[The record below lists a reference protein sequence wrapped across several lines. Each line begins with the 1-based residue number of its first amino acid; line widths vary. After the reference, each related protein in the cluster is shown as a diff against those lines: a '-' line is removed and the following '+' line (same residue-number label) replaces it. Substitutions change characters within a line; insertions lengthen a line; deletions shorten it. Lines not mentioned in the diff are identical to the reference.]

1 MSSKI
6 LLRSILILF
15 VLFVFFS
22 HGFSQAQKDDPT
34 LRSENTALMTDSEG
48 RLIIRRLDGPI
59 KLDGLS
65 DEPAW
70 KNIKP
75 LHHIR
80 HSPSF
85 GDEPSER
92 TIALIGFDDDYL
104 YLAGRLYDSEPSK
117 IYGYSKDRDT
127 QNPSNDFFG
136 FFIDTFNDKE
146 NALGFFTTPAG
157 LRWDAHVY
165 NDAVMQGPDSFPVN
179 FSWNTFWDVAV
190 VCNDEGW
197 FVEMRI
203 PLSSLRFQDKN
214 GRVVMGV
221 ISWRW
226 IARKNEITTFPAIRP
241 DSGFRPSWKP
251 SRAQEVVLKGVHS
264 LKPLYIAPYVLGG
277 YSQIFDL
284 NDEETDYQKQNDP
297 VIEAGLDIK
306 YGLTSNLTLDLTVNT
321 DFAQVEADDV
331 QVNLT
336 RFSLFFPEKRLFFQE
351 RASTFEFNFGGQNRL
366 FYSRRIGIYE
376 DEEEEEFK
384 AVRIY
389 GGARMVG
396 RVGGWDLGFLN
407 MQTAAVEDAAS
418 ENFGVFRLRRRVFNP
433 FSYVGGMITS
443 RIGMDGSYNFVY
455 GLDGIFRV
463 FGDDYLSV
471 NWAQTFEDAAAN
483 KVLSL
488 DPSRFRISWE
498 RRKTEGM
505 GYNFSISRMGKD
517 YNPGMGFEMRED
529 YARLG
534 VRILYGWFPS
544 DSSFLNNHYVFLR
557 GSVHQRNSDH
567 SIESAEFGP
576 GWFFETKSGFFGMFQ
591 PKMYV
596 EDLTEVFEILD
607 DVIVPPG
614 KYSYYGVTGFLQT
627 PIGRIFSLNTTFEA
641 GSFFDGWRVTVGML
655 PMWSL
660 SSTWSLS
667 GLYQFNR
674 IVFPDRNQQC
684 TAQIARLRLNAT
696 FTTKLS
702 ASAFIQYNSAG
713 NNVIANLRFRYNPR
727 EGNDFYLVYNH
738 GVNTNRYREL
748 PHRPFTDNRA
758 IMIKY
763 TYTFNV
769 K

>member
-1 MSSKI
+1 MNTKLHLTLI
-6 LLRSILILF
+6 FLLLVCFGS
-15 VLFVFFS
+15 
-22 HGFSQAQKDDPT
+22 GFAWSGKVDRTIHVQ
-34 LRSENTALMTDSEG
+34 ENALTTDAEG
-48 RLIIRRLDGPI
+48 RVIVRRVDGPV

-70 KNIKP
+70 KNIEP
-75 LHHIR
+75 LLHIR

-85 GDEPSER
+85 GDEPSEK
-92 TIALIGFDDDYL
+92 TLALIGFDDDYL
-104 YLAGRLYDSEPSK
+104 YLAGRMYDSEPSK

-127 QNPSNDFFG
+127 QNSSNDFFG

-157 LRWDAHVY
+157 LRWDAHLY
-165 NDAVMQGPDSFPVN
+165 NDAVMQGPDSFPIN

-203 PLSSLRFQDKN
+203 PLSSLRFQDKD

-251 SRAQEVVLKGVHS
+251 SRAQEMVLEGVS
-264 LKPLYIAPYVLGG
+264 SRRPLYIAPYALGG
-277 YSQIFDL
+277 YSQVFDL
-284 NDEETDYQKQNDP
+284 NDEETLYQKQNDP
-297 VIEAGLDIK
+297 VTEAGLDIK
-306 YGLTSNLTLDLTVNT
+306 YGLSSNLTLDLTVNT

-351 RASTFEFNFGGQNRL
+351 RASTFEFSFGGPNRL

-376 DEEEEEFK
+376 DEEEEEFR

-396 RVGGWDLGFLN
+396 RVGDWDMGFLN
-407 MQTAAVEDAAS
+407 MQTAAIEEVAS
-418 ENFGVFRLRRRVFNP
+418 ENFGVFRLRRAVFNP
-433 FSYVGGMITS
+433 YSYVGGMITS
-443 RIGMDGSYNFVY
+443 RIGMDGSYNVAY

-471 NWAQTFEDAAAN
+471 NWAQTLEDDAAN
-483 KVLSL
+483 KMLSL

-498 RRKTEGM
+498 RRKTEGI
-505 GYNFSISRMGKD
+505 GYSVGISRMGKD
-517 YNPGMGFEMRED
+517 YNPGIGFEMRED
-529 YARLG
+529 YFRWGARL
-534 VRILYGWFPS
+534 LYGWIPGS
-544 DSSFLNNHYVFLR
+544 DSILNNHYVFLR

-567 SIESAEFGP
+567 SLESAELGP
-576 GWFFETKSGFFGMFQ
+576 GWVFETKSGFFGMFQ
-591 PKMYV
+591 PKMYT
-596 EDLTEVFEILD
+596 EDLTEDFEILD
-607 DVIVPPG
+607 DVFVPPG
-614 KYSYYGVTGFLQT
+614 RYTYYGMTGFFQS
-627 PIGRIFSLNTTFEA
+627 PPGRLFSLSTNFEA
-641 GSFFDGWRVTVGML
+641 GSFFDGWRVTVGL
-655 PMWSL
+655 EPKWSL

-667 GLYQFNR
+667 GMYQFNR
-674 IVFPDRNQQC
+674 IEFPDRQQQC
-684 TAQIARLRLNAT
+684 TAQIARLRLIAT
-696 FTTKLS
+696 FTTKIS
-702 ASAFIQYNSAG
+702 ASALVQYSSAG
-713 NNVIANLRFRYNPR
+713 DIIIANIRFRYNPK
-727 EGNDFYLVYNH
+727 EGNDFYIVYNH
-738 GVNTNRYREL
+738 GINTDRYREH
-748 PHRPFTDNRA
+748 PYRPFMDSRA
-758 IMIKY
+758 IMFKY